1 MSLERNKA
9 DIRIYACG
17 GGGISIASKI
27 YDWKNKALD
36 GFANVKFAFV
46 DTSKSNFKIPV
57 DDEDVYLIEE
67 LDGQGKKRG
76 LDAKESII
84 PVIADIVQNHKPSSL
99 NIVLH
104 TLAGGSGS
112 VLSPLIVKELLNR
125 DAPVIVVAIGDNGSV
140 IESNNT
146 LKTLQTYE
154 NLAINVVKKPI
165 VMAYY
170 YNEGSASRKEVDK
183 YVINMIESLRC
194 LFANQHIG
202 LDSQDLYHWLRYDKV
217 TDYPNQLAVLTM
229 VGSNDDLHK
238 VYGKA
243 ISVATLAAEGEST
256 DYPET
261 VEYHTEGEISKE
273 LSSKIYSVTTH
284 FVISDGLVDRVAK
297 DIESHLAKLKEEKD
311 SRVIRQSIIKGVNDA
326 DESGLIV

>member
-1 MSLERNKA
+1 MVKKIVYVPMGNPQPRDLEIGQWFNDQRTHQRVHAKWRGNRGHLSLDGDVDMICASMKVEEGVIAHLLRLANVV
-9 DIRIYACG
+9 DIR
-17 GGGISIASKI
+17 
-27 YDWKNKALD
+27 
-36 GFANVKFAFV
+36 
-46 DTSKSNFKIPV
+46 
-57 DDEDVYLIEE
+57 
-67 LDGQGKKRG
+67 
-76 LDAKESII
+76 
-84 PVIADIVQNHKPSSL
+84 
-99 NIVLH
+99 
-104 TLAGGSGS
+104 SGS

-229 VGSNDDLHK
+229 VGNNDDLHK

>member
-1 MSLERNKA
+1 MICASMKIEEGVIAHLLCLTNTV
-9 DIRIYACG
+9 DIR
-17 GGGISIASKI
+17 
-27 YDWKNKALD
+27 
-36 GFANVKFAFV
+36 
-46 DTSKSNFKIPV
+46 
-57 DDEDVYLIEE
+57 
-67 LDGQGKKRG
+67 
-76 LDAKESII
+76 
-84 PVIADIVQNHKPSSL
+84 
-99 NIVLH
+99 
-104 TLAGGSGS
+104 SGS

-229 VGSNDDLHK
+229 VGNNDDLHK